1 MIKLLLLLFS
11 STFAYDETISKQCV
25 DLSQAAYSVSSLDD
39 WNCITCDPSLKLEY
53 IVEEEGSRAIQG
65 FDPTTNTIFT
75 SFRGSSNINNWME
88 NIQIKQISPYTNQ
101 SIKIEKGFYKA
112 YNFIKPQL
120 IENLGIMR
128 NKYKTKQLLITG
140 HSLGAAMATLMTYD
154 ILTLFTE
161 YEVKYLVN
169 FGSPR
174 VGNLDFVDSYNS
186 YNITSYRIT
195 HHYDMIPHLP
205 EELFD
210 YLHIPNEIW
219 YNEQNN
225 EYKICDDSNNKEDN
239 TCSNSCA
246 PLHCTSTS
254 DHMNY
259 LNVSMGNS
267 A

>member
-1 MIKLLLLLFS
+1 
-11 STFAYDETISKQCV
+11 
-25 DLSQAAYSVSSLDD
+25 
-39 WNCITCDPSLKLEY
+39 
-53 IVEEEGSRAIQG
+53 
-65 FDPTTNTIFT
+65 
-75 SFRGSSNINNWME
+75 ME

-259 LNVSMGNS
+259 LNVSMGNN

>member
-128 NKYKTKQLLITG
+128 NKYKT
-140 HSLGAAMATLMTYD
+140 
-154 ILTLFTE
+154 
-161 YEVKYLVN
+161 
-169 FGSPR
+169 
-174 VGNLDFVDSYNS
+174 
-186 YNITSYRIT
+186 
-195 HHYDMIPHLP
+195 
-205 EELFD
+205 
-210 YLHIPNEIW
+210 
-219 YNEQNN
+219 
-225 EYKICDDSNNKEDN
+225 
-239 TCSNSCA
+239 
-246 PLHCTSTS
+246 
-254 DHMNY
+254 
-259 LNVSMGNS
+259 NV
-267 A
+267 

>member
-259 LNVSMGNS
+259 LNVSMGNN